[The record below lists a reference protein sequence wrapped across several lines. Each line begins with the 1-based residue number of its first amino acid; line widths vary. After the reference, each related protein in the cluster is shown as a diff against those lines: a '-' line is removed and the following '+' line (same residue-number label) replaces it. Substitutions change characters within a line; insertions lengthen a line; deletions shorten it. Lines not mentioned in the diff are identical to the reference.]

1 MRNIKDLNYV
11 VPILGVATITMFA
24 IVFKTPAQT
33 VTSPTPMIVILST
46 VAGVPT
52 CNAAAE
58 GLMRGV
64 TDALAPVSLAVAAG
78 GGAVHVKVYCNG
90 SQWIVQ

>member
-1 MRNIKDLNYV
+1 MIALNL
-11 VPILGVATITMFA
+11 LGVLVLSTS
-24 IVFKTPAQT
+24 AQT

-64 TDALAPVSLAVAAG
+64 TDALAPVSLALVAG
-78 GGAVHVKVYCNG
+78 GGTVHVKVYCNG